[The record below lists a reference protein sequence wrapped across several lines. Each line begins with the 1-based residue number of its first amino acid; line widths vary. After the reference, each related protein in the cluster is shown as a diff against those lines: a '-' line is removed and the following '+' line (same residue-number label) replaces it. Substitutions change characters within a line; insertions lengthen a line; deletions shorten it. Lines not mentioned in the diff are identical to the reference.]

1 MKPDVIL
8 HSRTFHIRVLLLFS
22 IEERHIKIC
31 SIEVESIQYLYDAS
45 FIHHINKHQLN
56 MTSKKKKKKKKKIK
70 MGMQIHQILLL
81 FWFTKQLRC
90 DVKGCMFHY
99 FNK

>member
-56 MTSKKKKKKKKKIK
+56 MTSKKKKKNQNGHANTPNFITFLVYKTVK
-70 MGMQIHQILLL
+70 M
-81 FWFTKQLRC
+81 
-90 DVKGCMFHY
+90 
-99 FNK
+99 